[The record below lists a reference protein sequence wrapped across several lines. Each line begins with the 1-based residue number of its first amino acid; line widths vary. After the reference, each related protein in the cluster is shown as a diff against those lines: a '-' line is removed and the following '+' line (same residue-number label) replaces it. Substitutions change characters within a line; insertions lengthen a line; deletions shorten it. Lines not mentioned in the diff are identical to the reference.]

1 MIDEKE
7 VLRQER
13 DVALAAVQSAIRI
26 AEKLEA
32 RIDKAINLLE
42 DAEESSEATIL
53 AILRGEGETDVRAP
67 KLQDEE
73 GVEGG
78 AGGG

>member
-26 AEKLEA
+26 AETLQS
-32 RIDKAINLLE
+32 RIDKALAVIGQAS
-42 DAEESSEATIL
+42 DAGLVSILKGEETHVRPSE
-53 AILRGEGETDVRAP
+53 
-67 KLQDEE
+67 LQDEE
-73 GVEGG
+73 GAEGG